1 MQIPFADPVWFAL
14 SLIVA
19 AIASAAIV
27 AIIVRQRAA
36 LRESTLQSQLA
47 LQQEQL
53 RQVQSQLQSVQQQVS
68 AAHEQLK
75 DGEQQS
81 LQLRA
86 LLDDTRRAE
95 TTALRERDVALQA
108 TQQLAAIQ
116 AQLKEKEQQADTWRS
131 SEGQARATLAAL
143 QAQVEQERIAA
154 QEKIA
159 LLNDARN
166 QLTLEFQN
174 LANRIFAEKSES
186 FRQHNATMLDQT
198 LLPLKQQLG
207 EFRQRVDEIYDK
219 DSKERLSL
227 QHELLNLKQLNQQM
241 TQEALN
247 LTRALKGESK
257 TQGNWGEVILEKV
270 LEDSGLR
277 KGHEYEVQVKLQD
290 DDGRRRYPDVVVRLP
305 DNKDIVVDAKVSLTA
320 YERYCSSDDENDRKD
335 ALKQHIAS
343 LRSHVQNLSIKD
355 YEKLA
360 GIRTLDFV
368 FIFVPIEAA
377 FMLAVEHDQTLFRD
391 AFDKNIIFV
400 SPTTLLATL
409 RTVNSIWRY
418 ERQNRNAE
426 QIAARAGGLHD
437 QFVLVLESLD
447 DLGKLI
453 QKTQSTYDKARERL
467 ASGRGNVMNQI
478 DQLRVLGAKA
488 KKRLPSAGA
497 GPHESSDSQALS
509 EPQPEGFTVED
520 AATNDAET
528 PDTETLSTEIEAQGD

>member
-1 MQIPFADPVWFAL
+1 MQIPFTSPLWFVV
-14 SLIVA
+14 SLAVVTVLAVFIT
-19 AIASAAIV
+19 SLLL
-27 AIIVRQRAA
+27 RQRAA
-36 LRESTLQSQLA
+36 LREATLQSQLV
-47 LQQEQL
+47 LLQEQMK
-53 RQVQSQLQSVQQQVS
+53 QLQTQAQSIQQQ
-68 AAHEQLK
+68 ATNA
-75 DGEQQS
+75 EQQ
-81 LQLRA
+81 LVQLRMQT
-86 LLDDTRRAE
+86 DDARRAE
-95 TTALRERDVALQA
+95 STALRERDVALQA
-108 TQQLAAIQ
+108 AQQLPVLQ
-116 AQLKEKEQQADTWRS
+116 TQLKEREQQADSWRS
-131 SEGQARATLAAL
+131 SEGQARSALAAL

-154 QEKIA
+154 QEKIS

-186 FRQHNATMLDQT
+186 FRQNNATMLDQT

-277 KGHEYEVQVKLQD
+277 KGHEYEVQVSLQD
-290 DDGRRRYPDVVVRLP
+290 DDGRRRYPDVIVRLP

-320 YERYCSSDDENDRKD
+320 YERYCSSDDDGIRKE
-335 ALKQHIAS
+335 ALAQHIAS
-343 LRSHVQNLSIKD
+343 LRSHVKNLSIKD

-377 FMLAVEHDQTLFRD
+377 FMLAVEHDQSLFRE
-391 AFDKNIIFV
+391 AFDRNIIFV

-426 QIAARAGGLHD
+426 QIASRAGSLHD

-447 DLGKLI
+447 ELGKQI
-453 QKTQSTYDKARERL
+453 QKTQSVYDKTRERL
-467 ASGRGNVMNQI
+467 ASGRANVMNQI
-478 DQLRVLGAKA
+478 DQLRVLGAKT
-488 KKRLPSAGA
+488 KRRLPSTQNAGEL
-497 GPHESSDSQALS
+497 ESTPGSDDDVANSFAENS
-509 EPQPEGFTVED
+509 
-520 AATNDAET
+520 DAET
-528 PDTETLSTEIEAQGD
+528 PDTETEGQGD

>member
-1 MQIPFADPVWFAL
+1 MQIPFANPVWFAL
-14 SLIVA
+14 SLAAVA
-19 AIASAAIV
+19 ALSAFITAIV
-27 AIIVRQRAA
+27 VRQRAA
-36 LRESTLQSQLA
+36 LRESALQSQLA
-47 LQQEQL
+47 LSQEQL
-53 RQVQSQLQSVQQQVS
+53 RQAQLQLQSQQQQMTT
-68 AAHEQLK
+68 AHEQLRER
-75 DGEQQS
+75 EQQ
-81 LQLRA
+81 LIQLRTQ
-86 LLDDTRRAE
+86 LEDTRRSEA
-95 TTALRERDVALQA
+95 TALRERDVAQQSA
-108 TQQLAAIQ
+108 QQLTFVQ
-116 AQLKEKEQQADTWRS
+116 GQLKEKEQQADTWRS
-131 SEGQARATLAAL
+131 NEGQARAELAAL
-143 QAQVEQERIAA
+143 RAQVEQERIAA

-320 YERYCSSDDENDRKD
+320 YERYCSSDDESERKE
-335 ALKQHIAS
+335 ALKQHTAS

-355 YEKLA
+355 YERLP

-377 FMLAVEHDQTLFRD
+377 FMLAVEHDQSLFRD

-426 QIAARAGGLHD
+426 QIASRAGSLHD

-467 ASGRGNVMNQI
+467 ATGRGNVLSQI

-488 KKRLPSAGA
+488 KKRLPGTIAELNPDQAQGA
-497 GPHESSDSQALS
+497 DT
-509 EPQPEGFTVED
+509 FTVDD
-520 AATNDAET
+520 AATNDT
-528 PDTETLSTEIEAQGD
+528 TLYTETEGQGD

>member
-1 MQIPFADPVWFAL
+1 MPELIANPPWFSSLIAFVL
-14 SLIVA
+14 SLA
-19 AIASAAIV
+19 ATALLVGFITALV
-27 AIIVRQRAA
+27 LRQRAA
-36 LRESTLQSQLA
+36 LREAVMQSQVA
-47 LQQEQL
+47 LLQEQL
-53 RQVQSQLQSVQQQVS
+53 RQVQSQLQSFQQQSSDVG
-68 AAHEQLK
+68 HQLT
-75 DGEQQS
+75 
-81 LQLRA
+81 QLRGQ
-86 LLDDTRRAE
+86 LDAARGVE
-95 TTALRERDVALQA
+95 STALRERDVARQEALQIPA
-108 TQQLAAIQ
+108 LQ
-116 AQLKEKEQQADTWRS
+116 AQLLEREQQVDIWRD
-131 SEGQARATLAAL
+131 SEGQVRSALAAL
-143 QAQVEQERIAA
+143 QAQVEHERVAT

-186 FRQHNATMLDQT
+186 FRQNNAMMLDQT

-277 KGHEYEVQVKLQD
+277 KGHEYEVQVHLQG
-290 DDGRRRYPDVVVRLP
+290 DDGRRRHPDVIVRLP
-305 DNKDIVVDAKVSLTA
+305 ENKDIIIDAKVSLTA
-320 YERYCSSDDENDRKD
+320 YERYCSSDDD
-335 ALKQHIAS
+335 AERRESLAQHIAS
-343 LRSHVQNLSIKD
+343 LRSHVKNLSIKD
-355 YEKLA
+355 YEKLE

-377 FMLAVEHDQTLFRD
+377 FMLAVEHDQSLFRE
-391 AFDKNIIFV
+391 AFDRNIIFV

-426 QIAARAGGLHD
+426 LIASRAGNLHD

-478 DQLRVLGAKA
+478 DQLRVLGAKT
-488 KKRLPSAGA
+488 KKRLPATPAGGIDPLIESESAA
-497 GPHESSDSQALS
+497 LQDLPDTFAADVFAANDVAPHEL
-509 EPQPEGFTVED
+509 
-520 AATNDAET
+520 
-528 PDTETLSTEIEAQGD
+528 EIKGD

>member
-1 MQIPFADPVWFAL
+1 MQLPFTDPLWFAL
-14 SLIVA
+14 SLLAVA
-19 AIASAAIV
+19 AFSV
-27 AIIVRQRAA
+27 LGTSLLWRQHAA
-36 LRESTLQSQLA
+36 LRESAMQSQLA
-47 LQQEQL
+47 LVQEQQ
-53 RQVQSQLQSVQQQVS
+53 RQTQAQLQSVQQQAVH
-68 AAHEQLK
+68 A
-75 DGEQQS
+75 EQQ
-81 LQLRA
+81 LTQLRTQ
-86 LLDDTRRAE
+86 LDATRRDE
-95 TTALRERDVALQA
+95 SVALRERDVALHA
-108 TQQLAAIQ
+108 TQQTTHQLAHLQ
-116 AQLKEKEQQADTWRS
+116 AQLKEREQQADSWRS

-154 QEKIA
+154 QEKIT

-186 FRQHNATMLDQT
+186 FRQNNATMLDQT

-343 LRSHVQNLSIKD
+343 LRSHVLNLSIKD
-355 YEKLA
+355 YEKLP

-377 FMLAVEHDQTLFRD
+377 FMLAVEHDQSLFRD

-426 QIAARAGGLHD
+426 LIASRAGSLHD

-453 QKTQSTYDKARERL
+453 HKTQSTYDKARERL
-467 ASGRGNVMNQI
+467 SSGRGNVMNQI
-478 DQLRVLGAKA
+478 EQLRVLGAKT
-488 KKRLPSAGA
+488 KKRLPTAA
-497 GPHESSDSQALS
+497 AELNQGPESQADTADV
-509 EPQPEGFTVED
+509 FVVD
-520 AATNDAET
+520 DVATL
-528 PDTETLSTEIEAQGD
+528 DTETPYTETEEQGD